1 MDQKT
6 LLGLVSVEKEVRAAK
21 NIEGLRP
28 VIRAVRK
35 SLYKLPKDTY
45 FEL

>member
-1 MDQKT
+1 M
-6 LLGLVSVEKEVRAAK
+6 LGLVSVEKEVRAAK
-21 NIEGLRP
+21 DIKGLRL
-28 VIRAVRK
+28 VIRAVKK